1 MHEVPIAPSG
11 SDGFAELVDPDD
23 LLRYERVLADA
34 ARGLRG
40 RTWWHV
46 NSTSEG
52 GGVAEL
58 LHALLGYVV
67 AADVQTRW
75 LVIEGD
81 PQFFEV
87 TKRLHNRLHGAPGD
101 GGPLGPQARRVYDD
115 RLAHE
120 LSAIGSLVRPGDVV
134 VLHDPQTVGLAPHL
148 ARRGAHVIW
157 VCHIGIDVANELAR
171 EAWAFLLD
179 DARAAAATVFTRSA
193 YVWDGIDHA
202 RVAVIPPC
210 IDAGSPKN
218 VPIEHS
224 TMEAVLAAAGVI
236 EAPVGDPTVPLADG
250 ASITV
255 SRRAGMVEQAPV
267 PTTAPLVVQVS
278 RWDRLKDPVGVL
290 TGFAAGVP
298 LDLGTHLVLAG
309 PQEDS
314 VTDDPEGAGV
324 LEEVRAAWEALPA
337 DHRERTHLAT
347 VPVVDL
353 VENAVIVNALQRR
366 ADIVVQKSLAEGFGL
381 TVTEAMWKE
390 RPVVGSRLGGI
401 AEQIEHGRS
410 GLLVDPTDLPAF
422 GEALTTLLRDEPLA
436 VEIGHRAR
444 KRVRSKFLAPH
455 FLSAHLELALRVAGF
470 PKQADPGVSA
480 P

>member
-1 MHEVPIAPSG
+1 MHEVAIAPNRP
-11 SDGFAELVDPDD
+11 DGFAELVDPDD
-23 LLRYERVLADA
+23 LLRYEQTLVDA

-40 RTWWHV
+40 HTWWHV
-46 NSTSEG
+46 NSTAEG

-67 AADVQTRW
+67 AADIDARW
-75 LVIEGD
+75 LVIDGD
-81 PQFFEV
+81 APFFEV
-87 TKRLHNRLHGAPGD
+87 TKRLHNRLHGSPGD
-101 GGPLGPQARRVYDD
+101 GGPLGLEERGLYDAR
-115 RLAHE
+115 LEHE
-120 LSAIGSLVRPGDVV
+120 LVSVGSLVRPGDVV

-148 ARRGAHVIW
+148 AARGAYVIW
-157 VCHIGIDVANELAR
+157 VCHIGVDVANELAR
-171 EAWAFLLD
+171 EAWGFLLD
-179 DARAAAATVFTRSA
+179 DARGAAASVFTRSA
-193 YVWDGIDHA
+193 YVWDGLDAGRI
-202 RVAVIPPC
+202 AVIPPC

-218 VPIEHS
+218 VPIEHP

-236 EAPVGDPTVPLADG
+236 EAPAGDPTVPLADG
-250 ASITV
+250 TSIRV
-255 SRRAGMVEQAPV
+255 SRRADMVEQAPV

-290 TGFAAGVP
+290 AGFAAGVP
-298 LDLGTHLVLAG
+298 LDLGAHLVLAA
-309 PQEDS
+309 PQVDAVS
-314 VTDDPEGAGV
+314 DDPEGADV
-324 LEEVRAAWEALPA
+324 LEEVRAAWGALPPDA
-337 DHRERTHLAT
+337 RALVHLASL
-347 VPVVDL
+347 PIVDL

-422 GEALTTLLRDEPLA
+422 GEALTMLLRDELLA
-436 VEIGHRAR
+436 VEIGHGAR
-444 KRVRSKFLAPH
+444 MRVRSKFLAPH
-455 FLSAHLELALRVAGF
+455 FLSAHLELALRVAASG
-470 PKQADPGVSA
+470 DPDVSA